1 MLSEFKFLLL
11 VISYKAHGGITIP
24 KEDCRF
30 VKTCSICCSSC
41 WILFVRWSGA
51 SDWDTELKCDGN
63 QVAVGSCSGGGGFGH
78 KDCPGGTVHQIKC
91 CDMQNFYFS
100 DCNTFNSDYGQ
111 PIDCRLE
118 SKY

>member
-1 MLSEFKFLLL
+1 MLSLVLL
-11 VISYKAHGGITIP
+11 VISSSAHAGITIP
-24 KEDCRF
+24 REDCRW
-30 VKTCSICCSSC
+30 VS
-41 WILFVRWSGA
+41 A

-91 CDMQNFYFS
+91 CDMINFYFS

-111 PIDCRLE
+111 PIDCR
-118 SKY
+118 

>member
-1 MLSEFKFLLL
+1 MS
-11 VISYKAHGGITIP
+11 
-24 KEDCRF
+24 
-30 VKTCSICCSSC
+30 
-41 WILFVRWSGA
+41 A

-91 CDMQNFYFS
+91 CDMINFYFS

-111 PIDCRLE
+111 PIDCR
-118 SKY
+118 